1 MNRTFTVEQDEWRAE
16 VREFL
21 DAELPPEMAR
31 STEFTEDEDYWDFAL
46 QFTTKVAQK
55 GWIGLTWPK
64 EYGGLARPTLD
75 RLILAEEFTYS
86 EAPLTNTIG
95 WGLAA
100 GAILF
105 GGSEEQKRRF
115 LPSIARNE
123 TFWVEG
129 FTEPGADSD
138 LASLATRA
146 DRDGDEWVISGQ
158 KTFTTWGSHGDVIFL
173 AARTDQEIAK
183 HRGISIFCVDM
194 NAPGVSVAP
203 LYNLGGGRQNNTF
216 FDRVRVAGD
225 MLIGEEGRGWDLIM
239 NAFYGASGVAAPYA
253 GYQKRLEEL
262 VAHCQTARRNGRLLI
277 DDPMVRDRLAE
288 LALIVEAERL
298 LTYESLSNR
307 AAGRRPAFAGALGT
321 VVAKE
326 AMPRFAEIYN
336 GVLGTL
342 GQLSRGSRWAPLDG
356 WPEAWYRQSFR
367 NHAGGTP
374 QVKRMVLAMRGLEL
388 PR

>member
-21 DAELPPEMAR
+21 DEELPPEMAR

-129 FTEPGADSD
+129 FTEPGAGSD
-138 LASLATRA
+138 LASLTTRA

-173 AARTDQEIAK
+173 AARTDQDVAK

-216 FDRVRVAGD
+216 FDHVRVAGD

-336 GVLGTL
+336 EVLGTL

-374 QVKRMVLAMRGLEL
+374 QVKRMVLATRGLEL

>member
-1 MNRTFTVEQDEWRAE
+1 VNRNFTVEQDEWRAE

-21 DAELPPEMAR
+21 DEELPPEMAQ
-31 STEFTEDEDYWDFAL
+31 STEFTEDDEYWEFAQ
-46 QFTTKVAQK
+46 QFTTKVGEK

-64 EYGGLARPTLD
+64 EYGGLERPTID
-75 RLILAEEFTYS
+75 RLILSEEFTYR

-100 GAILF
+100 GALLF
-105 GGSEEQKRRF
+105 GGTEEQKLRF
-115 LPSIARNE
+115 LPAIARNE

-129 FTEPGADSD
+129 FTEPGAGSD
-138 LASLATRA
+138 LASLTTRA

-173 AARTDQEIAK
+173 AARTDQEVPK

-194 NAPGVSVAP
+194 STPGVSVAP
-203 LYNLGGGRQNNTF
+203 LYNMGGGRQNNTF
-216 FDRVRVAGD
+216 FDRVRVPGD

-253 GYQKRLEEL
+253 GYQRRLDDL
-262 VAHCQTARRNGRLLI
+262 VAHCRSARRGGRLLI
-277 DDPMVRDRLAE
+277 DDPLVRDRLAE
-288 LALIVEAERL
+288 LAMIVEAERL
-298 LTYESLSNR
+298 LTYESLGNR
-307 AAGRRPAFAGALGT
+307 TAGRRPAFAGALGT

-336 GVLGTL
+336 EVLGTL
-342 GQLSRGSRWAPLDG
+342 GQLARGSRWAPLEG

-374 QVKRMVLAMRGLEL
+374 QVKRMVLATRGLEL